1 MPQQTPFAA
10 ACPDSVERLVE
21 AHVRVYYRHGW
32 RVKALA
38 YLEAHPLLP
47 VGGRRN
53 RMNIQTVRDFFMWC
67 SILNGTLLVLSTAI
81 LAFAGDWAFRRERSG
96 APYSFSAAQGASRR
110 RAA

>member
-1 MPQQTPFAA
+1 
-10 ACPDSVERLVE
+10 
-21 AHVRVYYRHGW
+21 
-32 RVKALA
+32 
-38 YLEAHPLLP
+38 
-47 VGGRRN
+47 
-53 RMNIQTVRDFFMWC
+53 MNIQTVRDFFMWC